1 MTGVDFV
8 GHLSIV
14 IGTRD
19 LAVYCDRSLLSLDL
33 LGRTVR
39 SYHPHQEN
47 SFRVETSIAVFA
59 AWHAGPLR
67 IKQNPSLGC
76 ESGLY
81 IVASYVVEDIHI
93 RNDKQLRFSVRCM
106 FSWTS
111 RNDLSLYWLTI

>member
-1 MTGVDFV
+1 MQ
-8 GHLSIV
+8 
-14 IGTRD
+14 
-19 LAVYCDRSLLSLDL
+19 YCCLRQGD
-33 LGRTVR
+33 
-39 SYHPHQEN
+39 
-47 SFRVETSIAVFA
+47 SFGLEVSNAVFA
-59 AWHAGPLR
+59 AWHADPLR

-76 ESGLY
+76 GSGLY